1 MSNLHEFRLPDLGDF
16 KEVPVVELLVSP
28 GDLVAADDLVLVLE
42 SDKATLEVPVDVAGR
57 VAEIRVA
64 PGDRVSAGMVVL
76 LIEAEGAAADAAP
89 APAAPAAQPAPAQVP
104 ASAPTT
110 APVPAPPPAPAA
122 APAPAA
128 PGKLPHA
135 SPSVRKTA
143 RELGVDL
150 AAVVGTGPK
159 GRITPE
165 DVRAFVKQALSA
177 PAAQGAGLDLA
188 PWPQHDPAA
197 FGPVERQPL
206 SRIARLSGPAL
217 QRNAVIIPH
226 VTNFDEAD
234 VTDLDTFRK
243 ALAAEGA
250 GKFSL
255 LPFAVKAAAATLKAF
270 PAFNATLD
278 GTDLILRRYVNIGVA
293 ADTPEGLVVPV
304 IRDAD
309 KKSLTE
315 IAAEMADLA
324 TAARAGKLKAQQM
337 QGAGFTIS
345 SLGGV
350 GGTGFTPI
358 INAPEVAILGMARA
372 AIKPVW
378 DGAAFQPRLIQPLS
392 LSWDHRVVDG
402 VAAARF
408 LVHLK
413 ALLADFRRISL

>member
-42 SDKATLEVPVDVAGR
+42 SDKATLEVPVDAAGR

-76 LIEAEGAAADAAP
+76 LIEAEGAAAADATAP
-89 APAAPAAQPAPAQVP
+89 TPAAPAAQPAPAP
-104 ASAPTT
+104 ASA
-110 APVPAPPPAPAA
+110 PAPAA
-122 APAPAA
+122 APVPTPAPAT

-150 AAVVGTGPK
+150 AAVAGTGPK

-165 DVRAFVKQALSA
+165 DVRAFVKQVLSA
-177 PAAQGAGLDLA
+177 PAAQGAGLGLA
-188 PWPQHDPAA
+188 PWPRHDPAA

-206 SRIARLSGPAL
+206 SRITRLSGPAL

-234 VTDLDTFRK
+234 VTGLDAFRK

-255 LPFAVKAAAATLKAF
+255 LPFAVKAAAAVLKAF

-309 KKSLTE
+309 RKGLTE

-324 TAARAGKLKAQQM
+324 AAARAGKLKAQQM

-378 DGAAFQPRLIQPLS
+378 DGTAFQPRLIQPLS

>member
-1 MSNLHEFRLPDLGDF
+1 MSQIHEFRLPDLGDF
-16 KEVPVVELLVSP
+16 KDVPVVELLVAP
-28 GDLVAADDLVLVLE
+28 GDRVARDDLVLVLE
-42 SDKATLEVPVDVAGR
+42 SDKATLEVPVDAAGR
-57 VAEIRVA
+57 VAEVRVKA
-64 PGDRVSAGMVVL
+64 GDRISAGAVVL
-76 LIEAEGAAADAAP
+76 LIETEGAAAEAAAARAAP
-89 APAAPAAQPAPAQVP
+89 APPPPQAAPAPVVAQAPA
-104 ASAPTT
+104 A
-110 APVPAPPPAPAA
+110 AA
-122 APAPAA
+122 APAPASTE
-128 PGKLPHA
+128 GRLPHA
-135 SPSVRKTA
+135 SPSVRKIA

-150 AAVVGTGPK
+150 SAVTGTGPK

-165 DVRAFVKQALSA
+165 DVRGFVKRALAA
-177 PAAQGAGLDLA
+177 PAAAAPGLALA
-188 PWPQHDPAA
+188 PWPQQDPAA

-217 QRNAVIIPH
+217 QRNAVVIPH

-234 VTDLDTFRK
+234 VTDLDSFRK
-243 ALAAEGA
+243 TLAAEGA

-255 LPFAVKAAAATLKAF
+255 LPFAVKAAAAALKAF
-270 PAFNATLD
+270 PAFNAVLD
-278 GTDLILRRYVNIGVA
+278 GTDLILRRYVHIGVA
-293 ADTPEGLVVPV
+293 VDTPEGLVVPV
-304 IRDAD
+304 VRDAD
-309 KKSLTE
+309 RKGLAE

-324 TAARAGKLKAQQM
+324 AAARDGKLKAQQM

-372 AIKPVW
+372 RVQPVW

-392 LSWDHRVVDG
+392 LSWDHRAVDG

-413 ALLADFRRISL
+413 ACLADFRRISL